1 MKSRNKSKQREGS
14 ESKGGKNQIKRN
26 GGTVY
31 PLPSSWCLADLHLG
45 KEQCEDKKGGR
56 VAETRREATRTG
68 RKIWKTK
75 QNNKSGLKEEGAKKK
90 PGSWG
95 GAYGK
100 RQIKPGTGGR
110 M

>member
-1 MKSRNKSKQREGS
+1 MRTRKEEEWLRHEEKLQE
-14 ESKGGKNQIKRN
+14 
-26 GGTVY
+26 
-31 PLPSSWCLADLHLG
+31 LG
-45 KEQCEDKKGGR
+45 KRSG
-56 VAETRREATRTG
+56 
-68 RKIWKTK
+68 K
-75 QNNKSGLKEEGAKKK
+75 QNNKSGLNEEGAKKE